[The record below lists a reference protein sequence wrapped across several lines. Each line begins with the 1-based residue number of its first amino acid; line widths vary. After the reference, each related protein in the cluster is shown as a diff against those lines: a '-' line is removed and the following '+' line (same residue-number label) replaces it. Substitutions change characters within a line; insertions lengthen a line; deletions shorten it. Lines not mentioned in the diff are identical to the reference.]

1 MTMPDN
7 SEATTSSRVPLS
19 RTRVLDAAVAYADAW
34 GLETLTMRKLAELLD
49 AAPMALYRH
58 VSSKDDLLDGM
69 IDLVYGEIDVPS
81 EDGDWKL
88 AMRQQAISAR
98 ETVSR
103 HPWAIRLIE
112 SSATPGRANLRYH
125 DSVLGILRR
134 SGFSI
139 AMAIHVF
146 TVLDSYIYG
155 FALQQMT
162 MPFDSAEDLT
172 GVAQDILQQF
182 PSDEY
187 PYLAETLSEYVG
199 RTGYDFSDEFEFGLD
214 LILGALDQYL
224 NADRS

>member
-1 MTMPDN
+1 MPDN

-19 RTRVLDAAVAYADAW
+19 RTRVLDAAVAYADAR

-69 IDLVYGEIDVPS
+69 IDFVYGEIDVPS

-98 ETVSR
+98 ETISR
-103 HPWAIRLIE
+103 HQWAIRLIE
-112 SSATPGRANLRYH
+112 SSATPRSANVRYH

-146 TVLDSYIYG
+146 TVLDSYVYG
-155 FALQQMT
+155 FALQEMT
-162 MPFDSAEDLT
+162 MPFDSPEDLT

-182 PSDEY
+182 PSDEF

-199 RTGYDFSDEFEFGLD
+199 KSGYDFANEFEFGLD
-214 LILGALDQYL
+214 LILDALDRHPK
-224 NADRS
+224 ADRT

>member
-1 MTMPDN
+1 
-7 SEATTSSRVPLS
+7 
-19 RTRVLDAAVAYADAW
+19 VLDAAVAYADTR

-69 IDLVYGEIDVPS
+69 IDLVYGEIEVPS
-81 EDGDWKL
+81 DDGDWKL
-88 AMRQQAISAR
+88 AMRHQAISAR
-98 ETVSR
+98 ETISR
-103 HPWAIRLIE
+103 HQWAIRLIE
-112 SSATPGRANLRYH
+112 SSATPRSANLRYH

-162 MPFDSAEDLT
+162 MPFDSPEDLT
-172 GVAQDILQQF
+172 SVAQDILQQF
-182 PSDEY
+182 PSAEF

-199 RTGYDFSDEFEFGLD
+199 KSGYDFSDEFEVGLD
-214 LILGALDQYL
+214 LILDALDRHPKT
-224 NADRS
+224 DRT

>member
-1 MTMPDN
+1 MPDN

-19 RTRVLDAAVAYADAW
+19 RTRVLDAAVAYADTR

-69 IDLVYGEIDVPS
+69 IDLVYGEIEVPS
-81 EDGDWKL
+81 DDGDWKL
-88 AMRQQAISAR
+88 AMRHQAISVR
-98 ETVSR
+98 ETISR
-103 HPWAIRLIE
+103 HQWAIRLIE
-112 SSATPGRANLRYH
+112 SSATPRSANLRYH

-146 TVLDSYIYG
+146 TVLDSYVYG

-162 MPFDSAEDLT
+162 MPFDSPEDLT

-182 PSDEY
+182 PSDEF

-199 RTGYDFSDEFEFGLD
+199 KSGYDFANEFEFGLD
-214 LILGALDQYL
+214 LILDALDRHPKT
-224 NADRS
+224 DRT